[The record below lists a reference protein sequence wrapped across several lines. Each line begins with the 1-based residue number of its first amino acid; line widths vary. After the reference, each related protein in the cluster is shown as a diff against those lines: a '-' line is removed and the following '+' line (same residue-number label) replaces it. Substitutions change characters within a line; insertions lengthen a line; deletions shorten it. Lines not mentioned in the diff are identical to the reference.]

1 MASTTQTQTN
11 TQNYWVPLVKTYTGT
26 PDQPDVVSI
35 FLKSG
40 EKNSTVKIADEQIVN
55 EMSHSPLNL
64 ITAFPRIE
72 KAAKI
77 MFKEIKKGTC
87 FNPESEFWNAFKNG
101 VRGIVQLVPL
111 LGNAILWAYDG
122 LRTTCSIH
130 PKIKTAIAEQQNV
143 IGVAFDGK
151 PVMTMPLN
159 QVSSKYED
167 PFSVA
172 NYCWASLLQRR
183 VEEGSQLTR
192 RELLADFK
200 KALTR
205 ETSEPYGSK
214 PYPLENG

>member
-1 MASTTQTQTN
+1 MASTTQTQNN

-40 EKNSTVKIADEQIVN
+40 ENIKIADEQIVN
-55 EMSHSPLNL
+55 AMGHSPIDF

-77 MFKEIKKGTC
+77 MLKEIKQGTC
-87 FNPESEFWNAFKNG
+87 FKAESEFWNAFKNG
-101 VRGIVQLVPL
+101 IRGIVQLVPL

-151 PVMTMPLN
+151 PVMTIPLN
-159 QVSSKYED
+159 EVSSKYEE

-172 NYCWASLLQRR
+172 NYCWAGLLKRR
-183 VEEGSQLTR
+183 FEEGSKLTR
-192 RELLADFK
+192 RELIEDLK
-200 KALTR
+200 KVLTQ
-205 ETSEPYGSK
+205 EPSEPYGSK
-214 PYPLENG
+214 PYPLE